1 MMRQQGAFVAGQN
14 RDLNS
19 LPSPES
25 VHDAVLHGASAQA
38 RRVMLIGLDCAAPEL
53 VFDRWLDEM
62 PNLKGLCR
70 NGFHGPLRSCDPPIT
85 VPAWSV
91 MMSSKSPG
99 TLGVYG
105 FRNRADYSYD
115 RYSIANSLA
124 IKEDRVWDIL
134 SRSGKRSIVIGVP
147 GTYPPQPING
157 LLIGDFLTPDITCNY
172 THPSEL
178 KDEIASV
185 VGEYVVDVRDFRSG
199 NKTKILA
206 DIYEM
211 TRKRFKVAR
220 HLLAKEEWDFF
231 MMVEMGVD
239 RIHHAFWDDMDPAH
253 RLYQTGNQFE
263 NAIHDYYEEVDREIG
278 KLLAF
283 ADDATA
289 VLVVSD
295 HGAKRMDGG
304 ICVNEWLIANGY
316 LSLAEKPASPVPLSK
331 AKVDWSRTK
340 AWGEGGY
347 YARVFLNV
355 AGREPNGTV
364 APEDYEK
371 VREELAAGLK
381 TIPGENG
388 QEIGTQVFRPEQ
400 LYKEVRG
407 VPPDLIVY
415 FGDLYWRS
423 VGTVGGGRIHTFE
436 NDTGPDGANHAQ
448 NGIFLFRPAG
458 VGIPRGQQVE
468 GLRITDIA
476 PTILQLFGLPVP
488 HDMEGAPL
496 TWCFADSSNGKSLP
510 AHNTDL
516 LAPVTTAIT

>member
-1 MMRQQGAFVAGQN
+1 
-14 RDLNS
+14 
-19 LPSPES
+19 
-25 VHDAVLHGASAQA
+25 
-38 RRVMLIGLDCAAPEL
+38 MLIGLDCAAPEL
-53 VFDRWLDEM
+53 VFDRWLDDL
-62 PNLKGLCR
+62 PNLKSLYR
-70 NGFHGPLRSCDPPIT
+70 NGVHGLLRSCDPPIT

-99 TLGVYG
+99 RLGVYG
-105 FRNRADYSYD
+105 FRNRADHSYN

-124 IKEDRVWDIL
+124 IKEDRLWDIL

-147 GTYPPQPING
+147 GTYPPRPLNG
-157 LLIGDFLTPDITCNY
+157 LLIGDFLTPDTSCDY
-172 THPSEL
+172 THPPEL
-178 KDEIASV
+178 KDEIVRV
-185 VGEYVVDVRDFRSG
+185 VGEYVLDVRDFRSG
-199 NKTKILA
+199 NKNKILA

-211 TRKRFKVAR
+211 TRKRFQVAR
-220 HLLAKEEWDFF
+220 HLLAKEDWDFF

-253 RLYQTGNQFE
+253 RFYQPGNQFE
-263 NAIHDYYEEVDREIG
+263 NAIHDYYLEVDDEIG

-283 ADDATA
+283 ADETTA

-316 LSLAEKPASPVPLSK
+316 LSLTEKPASPVPLSK

-340 AWGEGGY
+340 AWGDGGY

-381 TIPGENG
+381 AIPGENG
-388 QEIGTQVFRPEQ
+388 QKIGTQVFRPEE

-407 VPPDLIVY
+407 VAPDLIVY

-423 VGTVGGGRIHTFE
+423 VGTIGDGNIHTFK
-436 NDTGPDGANHAQ
+436 NDTGPDGANHAE
-448 NGIFLFRPAG
+448 NGIFLFQPAG
-458 VGIPRGQQVE
+458 DGIPGGRQIK

-488 HDMEGAPL
+488 QGMEGTAL
-496 TWCFADSSNGKSLP
+496 TWSFAVSPSGQNLSATISDQ
-510 AHNTDL
+510 
-516 LAPVTTAIT
+516 

>member
-1 MMRQQGAFVAGQN
+1 
-14 RDLNS
+14 
-19 LPSPES
+19 
-25 VHDAVLHGASAQA
+25 
-38 RRVMLIGLDCAAPEL
+38 MLIGLDCAAPEL
-53 VFDRWLDEM
+53 VFDRWLDDL
-62 PNLKGLCR
+62 PNLKCLCQNGVHGL
-70 NGFHGPLRSCDPPIT
+70 LRSCDPPIT

-99 TLGVYG
+99 MLGVYG
-105 FRNRADYSYD
+105 FRNRADHSYD
-115 RYSIANSLA
+115 RYLIANSLA
-124 IKEDRVWDIL
+124 IKEDRLWDIL
-134 SRSGKRSIVIGVP
+134 SRSEKRSIVIGVP
-147 GTYPPQPING
+147 GTYPPRPLNG
-157 LLIGDFLTPDITCNY
+157 LLIGDFLTPDTSCDY
-172 THPSEL
+172 TYPPEL
-178 KDEIASV
+178 KDEIARV
-185 VGEYVVDVRDFRSG
+185 VGEYVLDVRDFRSG
-199 NKTKILA
+199 NKSKILA

-211 TRKRFKVAR
+211 TRKRFQLAR
-220 HLLAKEEWDFF
+220 HLLAKEDWDYF

-253 RLYQTGNQFE
+253 RFYQAGNKFE
-263 NAIHDYYEEVDREIG
+263 NAIYDYYQEVDREIG

-316 LSLAEKPASPVPLSK
+316 LALAEKPASAIPLSK

-340 AWGEGGY
+340 VWGDGGY

-355 AGREPNGTV
+355 AGREPNGTI

-371 VREELAAGLK
+371 VREELVAGLK
-381 TIPGENG
+381 AIRDENG
-388 QEIGTQVFRPEQ
+388 QEMGTQVFRPEQ

-407 VPPDLIVY
+407 VAPDLIVY

-436 NDTGPDGANHAQ
+436 NDTGPDGANHAE

-458 VGIPRGQQVE
+458 DGIPGGRRIE

-476 PTILQLFGLPVP
+476 PTVLQLFGLPVP
-488 HDMEGAPL
+488 QDMEGTAL
-496 TWCFADSSNGKSLP
+496 TWSFAVSPNDKNLSATIS
-510 AHNTDL
+510 DQ
-516 LAPVTTAIT
+516 